1 MKVFYNNFKPNHIL
15 FVSHLMKEHHCS
27 LQIVIRPI
35 IFAFLEYWDFE
46 GFDIM
51 GCALWLPRNN
61 KFPRNGKF
69 HSLWEFWQS

>member
-51 GCALWLPRNN
+51 GCAL
-61 KFPRNGKF
+61 
-69 HSLWEFWQS
+69 